1 MFKAIVHDRELGIL
15 YYATCDIA
23 HENIVTLFK
32 PIYKNRLS
40 TSIQKF
46 KKGYT
51 YHECEYE
58 DYGTK
63 CNDLM
68 LPISTLFIEL
78 LSDTDVV
85 PWAEV
90 TKEDA
95 EKKLYTLEVEAE
107 KTYDEAKKAYLDKK
121 NGLVK
126 ILYKIFN

>member
-1 MFKAIVHDRELGIL
+1 
-15 YYATCDIA
+15 
-23 HENIVTLFK
+23 
-32 PIYKNRLS
+32 
-40 TSIQKF
+40 
-46 KKGYT
+46 
-51 YHECEYE
+51 
-58 DYGTK
+58 
-63 CNDLM
+63 M

-78 LSDTDVV
+78 LNDTDVV